1 MLAWNFSEI
10 PMKNYVNGKRGVSFI
25 VKKTTDEDLDKIAD
39 AMSTYIKKFNNEQS
53 DFEMLSLFQFADLLD
68 QRIDTLTYN
77 LVIGLILVCLVL
89 GLFLSLKLSLWVA
102 FGIPFSFVGMIS
114 FGIMYGMTIN
124 MISLFGMILVVGILV
139 DDGIVIAEN
148 IYAHFERGKSP
159 LRAALDG
166 TTEVMNAVLTSVLT
180 TVFAFSTLLFVGGEM
195 EMMQEMA
202 FSVIA
207 CLLFSLIEA
216 FLILP
221 SHLASDKILKSKEKR
236 KSSVRAILEKAVV
249 GVREAYGRLLERVL
263 KDTDYTYGVQWHLF

>member
-1 MLAWNFSEI
+1 MLLD
-10 PMKNYVNGKRGVSFI
+10 SF
-25 VKKTTDEDLDKIAD
+25 
-39 AMSTYIKKFNNEQS
+39 
-53 DFEMLSLFQFADLLD
+53 SLFGAW
-68 QRIDTLTYN
+68 
-77 LVIGLILVCLVL
+77 VVL
-89 GLFLSLKLSLWVA
+89 EFKTVFMGSLC
-102 FGIPFSFVGMIS
+102 IPFSFIGMVS

-139 DDGIVIAEN
+139 DDGIIAEN
-148 IYAHFERGKSP
+148 IMLILKRKSP

-166 TTEVMNAVLTSVLT
+166 TTEVMNAVFTSVLT

-221 SHLASDKILKSKEKR
+221 SHLASDKILKSKKT
-236 KSSVRAILEKAVV
+236 KI
-249 GVREAYGRLLERVL
+249 
-263 KDTDYTYGVQWHLF
+263 